1 MSHKPLKADVATS
14 RAGMA
19 KLLTQA
25 LVTTRKLE
33 RRMDVTG
40 GWPEA
45 SARLDFDA
53 EPAAALRLLGA
64 LLLRKARIHTDVVL
78 RANESSNLH
87 SLAVQ
92 MRPVLECAGQVV
104 FLFRTTMIAPG
115 LSMEPERAEEV
126 VGNRLNADHYQTLLA
141 RTRGKIS
148 PEELREVQAQDA
160 QPFA

>member
-25 LVTTRKLE
+25 LVTTRKVE

-53 EPAAALRLLGA
+53 EPAAALRLLG
-64 LLLRKARIHTDVVL
+64 VL
-78 RANESSNLH
+78 RPA
-87 SLAVQ
+87 
-92 MRPVLECAGQVV
+92 
-104 FLFRTTMIAPG
+104 
-115 LSMEPERAEEV
+115 
-126 VGNRLNADHYQTLLA
+126 
-141 RTRGKIS
+141 
-148 PEELREVQAQDA
+148 
-160 QPFA
+160 